1 MPRVQWPDKPL
12 WWLTPPRALKRQSM
26 VVLSS
31 STYVDEASKIYMK
44 TAAYDG
50 EVAIAQGNVQD
61 RELGGLIL
69 QHTL

>member
-1 MPRVQWPDKPL
+1 
-12 WWLTPPRALKRQSM
+12 M

-50 EVAIAQGNVQD
+50 EVATAQGNVQD